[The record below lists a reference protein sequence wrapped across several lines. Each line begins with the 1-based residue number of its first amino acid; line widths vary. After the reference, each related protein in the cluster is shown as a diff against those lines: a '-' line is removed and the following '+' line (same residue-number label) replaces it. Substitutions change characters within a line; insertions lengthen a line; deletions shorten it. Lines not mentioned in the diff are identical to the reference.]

1 MNGEVVIVTGAF
13 GALGSAVAKAF
24 ADRGARIILIDK
36 AEYPPTELR
45 QGVGQNVS
53 FRGGVDIADP
63 EVAVSVVNDIQ
74 SVTQGVDVL
83 VNVAGGF
90 RWQTIADGDFETWDL
105 LYRLNVQTA
114 VNMCRAVIPVL
125 TKGGRGRIIN
135 IGAGAAVRATTGMG
149 AYAAS
154 KAGVHRLTEALA
166 DELKG
171 LATVNAV
178 LPTIIDTPQNRRDM
192 PGADFSAWVT
202 PAALASVILYIASKE
217 SADITGTLI
226 PVSGRI

>member
-1 MNGEVVIVTGAF
+1 MSGDVVIVTGAF
-13 GALGSAVAKAF
+13 GALGSAVARAF
-24 ADRGARIILIDK
+24 ADREARVILVDK
-36 AEYPPTELR
+36 AEQPPAELR
-45 QGVGQNVS
+45 QAVGQYAS
-53 FRGGVDIADP
+53 FIGGVDIADP
-63 EVAVSVVNDIQ
+63 RIAASVVDGIQ
-74 SVTQGVDVL
+74 GIAQRVDVL
-83 VNVAGGF
+83 VNIAGGF
-90 RWQTIADGDFETWDL
+90 RWQTVGGGDFETWEL
-105 LYRLNVQTA
+105 LHRVNLQTA

-125 TKGGRGRIIN
+125 TGGGRGRIIN
-135 IGAGAAVRATTGMG
+135 IGAGAAVRAAAGMG

-171 LATVNAV
+171 QATVNAV

-217 SADITGTLI
+217 SEDITGALI